1 MGLGAMLL
9 PDACVL
15 YSLPVI
21 RGRRRGGR
29 VREKEE
35 EGEREKNFQ
44 CVEDVLD
51 HADMWGDLEG
61 LQNLLSAHEI

>member
-1 MGLGAMLL
+1 MGLSVMLLL
-9 PDACVL
+9 PDTCVL

-21 RGRRRGGR
+21 EGGEGEEESGRRRKR
-29 VREKEE
+29 
-35 EGEREKNFQ
+35 KNFQ

-51 HADMWGDLEG
+51 HVDMWGDLEG